1 MPHGLP
7 PPPPHI
13 IMCPNLPLALYL
25 SHARVCVC
33 AALNP
38 HFMLVNYT
46 GAAGDLPGE
55 IPRKSDQGVLR
66 YAPWNF
72 GLGQK
77 SCILSYP
84 AAFGRS
90 VQSPAGPVQL
100 THFEKQRS
108 LLLVVLG
115 GSVRGTRSPSL
126 TSFLS
131 RIPHARVSCE
141 NTGCTPKAPEK
152 QTDCQTP

>member
-1 MPHGLP
+1 
-7 PPPPHI
+7 
-13 IMCPNLPLALYL
+13 
-25 SHARVCVC
+25 
-33 AALNP
+33 
-38 HFMLVNYT
+38 MLVNYT

-55 IPRKSDQGVLR
+55 IPRKIGPRGLKLR
-66 YAPWNF
+66 PLDLWPWSEKLHF
-72 GLGQK
+72 V
-77 SCILSYP
+77 IP

-90 VQSPAGPVQL
+90 VRSPAGPVRL
-100 THFEKQRS
+100 THFDKQRL

-141 NTGCTPKAPEK
+141 NTGLCTKS
-152 QTDCQTP
+152 T